1 VNKLSLVLLISLSL
15 VGCKK
20 AADLSKYKDRATA
33 LAAKYAPKLGEL
45 SKKLP
50 ELASHAKDLPVN
62 VPGADKL
69 GKLLEDNK
77 SELASAQDLLAGLP
91 AKIATESPEQAQKDL
106 DAADKSLSTE
116 VAAAEDDEKQE
127 AAIEAAPPPAAPP
140 TGSAGSGSAGSAGS
154 AGIAAKK
161 K

>member
-1 VNKLSLVLLISLSL
+1 MKKLSLTVLVAISIA
-15 VGCKK
+15 GCKK
-20 AADLSKYKDRATA
+20 AADLAQYKDRATA

-77 SELASAQDLLAGLP
+77 SELASAQDLLASLP
-91 AKIATESPEQAQKDL
+91 AKIASESPEKAQKDL
-106 DAADKSLSTE
+106 DAADKALSTE
-116 VAAAEDDEKQE
+116 VAAAENDEKQE
-127 AAIEAAPPPAAPP
+127 AAIEATTAP
-140 TGSAGSGSAGSAGS
+140 AGSGSGS
-154 AGIAAKK
+154 AAKK
-161 K
+161 